1 MAIVI
6 PAAEIRRVA
15 VLGAGTMGRGIAQV
29 AALAGCEVRLRD
41 VEARFAEGGLAKIR
55 ETLDGGVA
63 RGKLAPADRDAAA
76 ARLTAVTSLA
86 DAVDGADAVIEAVPE
101 DLALKRAT
109 FAEVEAHA
117 PASALLATNTS
128 SLRIATIA
136 EGLRAPARFAG
147 MHFFNP
153 AHILKLVEIVVGPAT
168 APETVASARD
178 LGVRMGKDPIVV
190 QDSPGFASSRLGL
203 VIGLEAMRML
213 EAGVAS
219 AEDID
224 KAMTLGYGH
233 PMGPLKLTDLVGLD
247 VRLAIAEYLER
258 EIGPAFAP
266 PRVMRDLVAQGKLGK
281 KSGEG
286 FYVWEGDTAVPRR
299 RPA

>member
-1 MAIVI
+1 MTNVV
-6 PAAEIRRVA
+6 AAADIRRVA
-15 VLGAGTMGRGIAQV
+15 VLGAGTMGSGIAQV

-41 VEARFAEGGLAKIR
+41 VEARFADAGLAKIR

-63 RGKLAPADRDAAA
+63 RGKLAAADRDAAA
-76 ARLTAVTSLA
+76 SRLGATTSLA
-86 DAVDGADAVIEAVPE
+86 EAVAGADAVIEAVPE

-117 PASALLATNTS
+117 SATALLATNTS

-136 EGLRAPARFAG
+136 AGLRSPARFVG

-153 AHILKLVEIVVGPAT
+153 AHILKLVEIVVGPDT
-168 APETVASARD
+168 APETVASARE

-190 QDSPGFASSRLGL
+190 RDSPGFASSRLGL
-203 VIGLEAMRML
+203 VIGLEAMRMF

-266 PRVMRDLVAQGKLGK
+266 PGVLRDLVARGKLGK
-281 KSGEG
+281 KTGEG
-286 FYVWEGDTAVPRR
+286 FYVWEGDTARPR
-299 RPA
+299 